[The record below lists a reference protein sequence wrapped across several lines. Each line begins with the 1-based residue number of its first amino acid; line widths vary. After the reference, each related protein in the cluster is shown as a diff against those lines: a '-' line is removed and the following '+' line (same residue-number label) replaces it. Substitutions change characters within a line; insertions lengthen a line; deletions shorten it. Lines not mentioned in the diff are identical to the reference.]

1 MRKQGYIIPAVWG
14 VFTFIVYFLATD
26 NVSIADM
33 IFRMSFGN
41 GEALFSNSSYLMF
54 CYMNIAF
61 IHVLYGTKIY
71 RHFCE
76 ASVYY
81 FARMGD
87 RRKWILHEFAKLALD
102 IVVYLGINLAVII
115 ILNLLSGKLE
125 AATVADIFFIIFYLF
140 CFTMFALTTTLLI
153 NLIAVYISSGAGF
166 ALVETVCM
174 ACIAFYCAVG
184 EATNADCYGYFKKY
198 AFLLWMNPVCHLFS
212 TIDAVNELI
221 NIGGLNFDMGVS
233 ALYLLVACSV
243 TVLIWLIA
251 IRKMDIMGN
260 NSENQIN

>member
-1 MRKQGYIIPAVWG
+1 MDTVRKQGYIIPAVWG
-14 VFTFIVYFLATD
+14 VLAFIVYFLATD

-33 IFRMSFGN
+33 IFRISFGN

-87 RRKWILHEFAKLALD
+87 RRKWILHEFAKLAID

-125 AATVADIFFIIFYLF
+125 AATVADIFFIILRQFHN
-140 CFTMFALTTTLLI
+140 FTPI
-153 NLIAVYISSGAGF
+153 Y
-166 ALVETVCM
+166 
-174 ACIAFYCAVG
+174 
-184 EATNADCYGYFKKY
+184 
-198 AFLLWMNPVCHLFS
+198 
-212 TIDAVNELI
+212 
-221 NIGGLNFDMGVS
+221 
-233 ALYLLVACSV
+233 
-243 TVLIWLIA
+243 
-251 IRKMDIMGN
+251 
-260 NSENQIN
+260 QIN

>member
-33 IFRMSFGN
+33 IFRISFGN

-125 AATVADIFFIIFYLF
+125 AVTVADIYSL
-140 CFTMFALTTTLLI
+140 
-153 NLIAVYISSGAGF
+153 
-166 ALVETVCM
+166 
-174 ACIAFYCAVG
+174 
-184 EATNADCYGYFKKY
+184 
-198 AFLLWMNPVCHLFS
+198 LFS
-212 TIDAVNELI
+212 I
-221 NIGGLNFDMGVS
+221 FS
-233 ALYLLVACSV
+233 ALQCLH
-243 TVLIWLIA
+243 
-251 IRKMDIMGN
+251 
-260 NSENQIN
+260 